1 MKTKGIHHITAMV
14 GDAQENLDF
23 YGKLLGLRF
32 VKKTV
37 NFDDPGT
44 YHFYFGNESGAPG
57 TIITFFPFKGIQKGT
72 VGTGQVGVTAYAI
85 PEGSYLFW
93 QNRLN
98 AHGIPYTETERF
110 GERYIAFEDPHG
122 LKIELVERASGANS
136 RYEVD
141 GITTDVALKGFAGAT
156 LYSRDPVETA
166 RLLAETFGLK
176 RTKRTETI
184 DRYESDGEFGNTV
197 DVAHGNLPVGRPGA
211 GTVHHIAW
219 RADDEADQLDWMKE
233 VNRFGL
239 LTTEVKDRNYFTS
252 IYFHDAGRILH
263 EIATDTPGFDVDEPF
278 ESLGE
283 ALKLPGQ
290 FEVHRGA
297 IEAHVEPIT
306 VEKGTLV

>member
-14 GDAQENLDF
+14 GDAQENLAF

-93 QNRLN
+93 QNRLSE
-98 AHGIPYTETERF
+98 HGVSYEETERF

-122 LKIELVERASGANS
+122 LKIELVERASGENS
-136 RYEVD
+136 RYEID
-141 GITTDVALKGFAGAT
+141 SITTDVALKGFAGAT
-156 LYSRDPVETA
+156 LYSHEPVETA
-166 RLLAETFGLK
+166 RLLSETFGLK

-184 DRYESDGEFGNTV
+184 DRYESDGELGNTV
-197 DVAHGNLPVGRPGA
+197 DVAHGNLPIGRPGM

-219 RADDEADQLDWMKE
+219 RADDEADQIEWMKE

-283 ALKLPGQ
+283 SLKLPEQ